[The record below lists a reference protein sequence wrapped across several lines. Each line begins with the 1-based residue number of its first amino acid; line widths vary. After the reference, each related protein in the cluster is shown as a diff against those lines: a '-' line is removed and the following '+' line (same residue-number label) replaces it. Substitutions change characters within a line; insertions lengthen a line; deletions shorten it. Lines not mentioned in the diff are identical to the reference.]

1 MVAPN
6 EFFEN
11 QLDICHRKRSL
22 RLYSLFIYPRALRRN
37 SIYVA
42 DVILRFM
49 QCVNNHLNTEIRVAY
64 FFQ

>member
-11 QLDICHRKRSL
+11 QLDICQRNHPFQ
-22 RLYSLFIYPRALRRN
+22 LYPLFIYPRALRRN

>member
-11 QLDICHRKRSL
+11 QLDICHRKHSL
-22 RLYSLFIYPRALRRN
+22 QLYPLFIYPRAL
-37 SIYVA
+37 IYVA